1 MTTPE
6 SMEAGR
12 GLPGGMSTE
21 APWMSRTPWGAI
33 LAGALAGF
41 ATVVLMSTLGTALG
55 ITAGTV
61 ALASTDSPL
70 RETAEKAAM
79 PFGIGAVIWILL
91 TAVVTGL
98 VGGWA
103 LNRTARMERSYFAF
117 TFGTLTWATGL
128 FLALLVA
135 VPGWGGMMA
144 GIGGGMGSLTERPG
158 VYAPRERSAP
168 PREPGAQ
175 DRPSA
180 LTQEPTK
187 QDAEKAA
194 QVATAMAW
202 VLLSSQ
208 IISLASTILAAG
220 WRRPTRPRIKTEI
233 RLKPAP
239 TA

>member
-1 MTTPE
+1 MTTPDSLE
-6 SMEAGR
+6 GGR
-12 GLPGGMSTE
+12 IPPAETSAE
-21 APWMSRTPWGAI
+21 VPWMSRTPWGAI

-41 ATVVLMSTLGTALG
+41 ATVVIMSTLGTALG
-55 ITAGTV
+55 LTAGTV
-61 ALASTDSPL
+61 ALANTESPL
-70 RETAEKAAM
+70 REMAEKAAA
-79 PFGIGAVIWILL
+79 PFGIAAVVWILL

-144 GIGGGMGSLTERPG
+144 GLGGGMGLMAERPG
-158 VYAPRERSAP
+158 LAAPRDRSAAP
-168 PREPGAQ
+168 M
-175 DRPSA
+175 
-180 LTQEPTK
+180 QEPTK
-187 QDAEKAA
+187 EDAEKAS
-194 QVATAMAW
+194 QLATAMAW

-208 IISLASTILAAG
+208 VISLASTILAAS